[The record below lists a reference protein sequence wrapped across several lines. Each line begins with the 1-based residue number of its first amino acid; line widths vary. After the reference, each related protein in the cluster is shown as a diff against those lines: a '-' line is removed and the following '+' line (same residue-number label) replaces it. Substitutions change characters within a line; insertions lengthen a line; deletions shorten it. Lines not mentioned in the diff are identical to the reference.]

1 VAHEAGHETGSGR
14 PFGRPSVEE
23 GGGPQLVSTGRDRR
37 FRSCLILSAVI
48 VGGVVLAGIPIGIVS
63 LGQAASG
70 ASTASLGTRSGA
82 ASDNAASDAGDSD
95 NAASDAGDSDA
106 GDSDKTGSWTTLLSL
121 STDLGPAKV
130 RSIDFLVSLRSSDRP
145 VTLQRWA
152 RAKGLVVTWYGG
164 EQFAVVSGSASS
176 IGSAFQVPVESYR
189 SRTGE
194 FFYATTRQPEVP
206 AQLIA
211 EVSGIGRI
219 SNYARPETQFSSHDY
234 VPAGGLTPTELLQAY
249 DATPLSARGLNGAG
263 ETVVF
268 LEAGPVKKSD
278 LNLFTQKFGLSQIQL
293 QFVGGNVSGT
303 AAQSGES
310 DMDVET
316 VHEIAPQAHL
326 VYYNVLAAPGL
337 TNNSDFGAAIAL
349 SIAGASHQFPGAIFS
364 ISLGSCEL
372 QNNATDIQAIS
383 DAAAAAEQSGSTV
396 FAASGDT
403 GGADCGSF
411 GADSLSSAKGVE
423 LPAVAPNVT
432 GVGGTSLSVTTNGD
446 YVGETTWSMP
456 MLSQG
461 SGGGVSTIAARP
473 SWQVGPG
480 VGGQGIPDMREV
492 PDVSAD
498 ADPVTGT
505 VFVTNGQV
513 ESGGGTSLAT
523 PIWAGFTAL
532 MDDFLH
538 TQGAKPIG
546 FANPV
551 IYRLAADT
559 SLNPSPFHDITVGG
573 NVFYQAGPGYSPVT
587 GLGSPNVAALAQDI
601 LDVDKGGS

>member
-1 VAHEAGHETGSGR
+1 LILGLVIAATIPFGLVALRQTPSSAVTPRMGTPSRASGEAGSW
-14 PFGRPSVEE
+14 
-23 GGGPQLVSTGRDRR
+23 
-37 FRSCLILSAVI
+37 
-48 VGGVVLAGIPIGIVS
+48 
-63 LGQAASG
+63 AS
-70 ASTASLGTRSGA
+70 
-82 ASDNAASDAGDSD
+82 
-95 NAASDAGDSDA
+95 
-106 GDSDKTGSWTTLLSL
+106 LLSL
-121 STDLGPAKV
+121 STDLGSAKI
-130 RSIDFLVSLRSSDRP
+130 RSIDFLVTLRTSERP
-145 VTLQRWA
+145 VTLHSWA
-152 RAKGLVVTWYGG
+152 RANGLVVTWYTG
-164 EQFAVVSGSASS
+164 ERFAVVSGSASS
-176 IGSAFQVPVESYR
+176 IGSALHVAVNSYR

-194 FFYATTRQPEVP
+194 LFYATGRQPVVP
-206 AQLIA
+206 AQLA
-211 EVSGIGRI
+211 ADVSGIGRI
-219 SNYARPETQFSSHDY
+219 SNYARPETQFSAHDY
-234 VPAGGLTPTELLQAY
+234 VPDGGLTPSKLIQAY
-249 DATPLSARGLNGAG
+249 DGTPLTTRGMNGAG

-268 LEAGPVKKSD
+268 LETGPVTIAD
-278 LNLFTQKFGLSQIQL
+278 LNLFTQKFGLPQIQL
-293 QFVGGNVSGT
+293 QFVGGDIKGT
-303 AAQSGES
+303 AVESGEA

-326 VYYNVLAAPGL
+326 VYYNTLVTPGL
-337 TNNSDFGAAIAL
+337 MNNSDFGSLIAL

-372 QNNATDIQAIS
+372 QNNATDIQAINV
-383 DAAAAAEQSGSTV
+383 AAASAEQSGSTLY
-396 FAASGDT
+396 ASSGDT

-446 YVGETTWSMP
+446 YLGETTWSMP

-505 VFVTNGQV
+505 AFVTGGQLQ
-513 ESGGGTSLAT
+513 SGGGTSLAT

-532 MDDFLH
+532 MDEYLH
-538 TQGAKPIG
+538 SQGAAAIG

-551 IYRLAADT
+551 IYRLADD
-559 SLNPSPFHDITVGG
+559 SKLSPSPFHDITVGG
-573 NVFYQAGPGYSPVT
+573 NVFYEAGPGYDPVT
-587 GLGSPNVAALAQDI
+587 GVGSPNVAVLAQDI
-601 LDVDKGGS
+601 LDIEKPGS

>member
-1 VAHEAGHETGSGR
+1 LILGLVIAATIPFGLVALRQTPSSAVTPRMGTPSRASGEAGSW
-14 PFGRPSVEE
+14 
-23 GGGPQLVSTGRDRR
+23 
-37 FRSCLILSAVI
+37 
-48 VGGVVLAGIPIGIVS
+48 
-63 LGQAASG
+63 AS
-70 ASTASLGTRSGA
+70 
-82 ASDNAASDAGDSD
+82 
-95 NAASDAGDSDA
+95 
-106 GDSDKTGSWTTLLSL
+106 LLSL
-121 STDLGPAKV
+121 STDLGSAKI
-130 RSIDFLVSLRSSDRP
+130 RSIDFLVTLRTSERP
-145 VTLQRWA
+145 VTLQSWA
-152 RAKGLVVTWYGG
+152 RANGLVVTWYTG
-164 EQFAVVSGSASS
+164 ERFAVVSGSASS
-176 IGSAFQVPVESYR
+176 IGSALHVAVNSYR

-194 FFYATTRQPEVP
+194 LFYATGRQPVVP
-206 AQLIA
+206 AQLA
-211 EVSGIGRI
+211 ADVSGIGRI
-219 SNYARPETQFSSHDY
+219 SNYARPETQFSAHDY
-234 VPAGGLTPTELLQAY
+234 VPDGGLTPSKLIQAY
-249 DATPLSARGLNGAG
+249 DGTPLTTRGMNGAG

-268 LEAGPVKKSD
+268 LETGPVTIAD
-278 LNLFTQKFGLSQIQL
+278 LNLFTQKFGLPQIQL
-293 QFVGGNVSGT
+293 QFVGGDIKGT
-303 AAQSGES
+303 AVESGEA

-326 VYYNVLAAPGL
+326 VYYNTLVTPGL
-337 TNNSDFGAAIAL
+337 MNNSDFGSLIAL

-372 QNNATDIQAIS
+372 QNNATDIQAINV
-383 DAAAAAEQSGSTV
+383 AAASAEQSGSTLY
-396 FAASGDT
+396 ASSGDT

-446 YVGETTWSMP
+446 YLGETTWSMP

-505 VFVTNGQV
+505 AFVTGGQLQ
-513 ESGGGTSLAT
+513 SGGGTSLAT

-532 MDDFLH
+532 MDEYLH
-538 TQGAKPIG
+538 SQGAAAIG

-551 IYRLAADT
+551 IYRLADD
-559 SLNPSPFHDITVGG
+559 SKLSPSPFHDITVGG
-573 NVFYQAGPGYSPVT
+573 NVFYEAGPGYDPVT
-587 GLGSPNVAALAQDI
+587 GVGSPNVAVLAQDI
-601 LDVDKGGS
+601 LDIEKPGS